1 MPRTDPSP
9 PRWRLLRSP
18 PLDGASNMALDLAL
32 MRRAAR
38 TGEWVLRVYAWSPPT
53 LSLGRN
59 QVARDRYD
67 LDAIAR
73 HGLGVVRRPTGG
85 RAILHDREVT
95 YSVTGPAAAA
105 GTLGD
110 AYERINGLLLAGL
123 RTLGVDCAPAG
134 AAGRAS
140 PPTVAPCFEHPAPG
154 ELVHGGRKLV
164 GSAQWRDEGAV
175 LQHGSI
181 LLDGDQSLVA
191 ALLSDPV
198 PAPPPPATLAAA
210 LGRLPSF
217 DEVAEALEGAVRDRA
232 DPAASVLAPDSEL
245 EAEWDVRRGE
255 FEDDAWTWRR

>member
-1 MPRTDPSP
+1 MPRTDLPA
-9 PRWRLLRSP
+9 PRWRLLRTP

-38 TGEWVLRVYAWSPPT
+38 TGEWVMRVYAWSPPT

-59 QVARDRYD
+59 QTARDRYD
-67 LDAIAR
+67 LDAVAW

-110 AYERINGLLLAGL
+110 AYERINRLLLAGL
-123 RTLGVDCAPAG
+123 RGLGVDCAPAG

-164 GSAQWRDEGAV
+164 GSAQWRDDGAL

-191 ALLSDPV
+191 SLLAAPV
-198 PAPPPPATLAAA
+198 PPPPPPATLAAA
-210 LGRLPSF
+210 LGRIPSF
-217 DEVAEALEGAVRDRA
+217 EEVAGALEDAVRDLEDDNARPMSPTA
-232 DPAASVLAPDSEL
+232 L
-245 EAEWDVRRGE
+245 EADLAALRPQFV
-255 FEDDAWTWRR
+255 DDAWTWRR